1 MVQPEKFIDRKIG
14 MDTDMEMEID
24 KERKRERGGRKERK
38 GYWKELVYTIRGS
51 GKDRWSR
58 RIDSE

>member
-1 MVQPEKFIDRKIG
+1 MVQPEKFIDREIG